1 MLYAFEEYERRLH
14 QILAKAEYPDPG
26 TQAGREEIRRKVN
39 RVLRISPAWRP
50 EIRTKKVAVSDAG
63 LFRVET
69 LQFES
74 WDRIFGY
81 ALWYLPHT
89 LPCPAIL
96 LNPGHATGGKFGP
109 SYQKMAQ
116 ILAAGGCAVLL
127 ADAFGLGE
135 REYTGHRQSF
145 RVFDCGTTV
154 AGLIVLEALGWL
166 DWLKQ
171 KCEIIPDKVGVAG
184 NSGGGQTTTL
194 MCATAFDEF
203 ELAVCGG
210 FPSSFE
216 FTIRKTRPL
225 CACTLFPGIAG
236 QFEMAHCYAAFA
248 AKPLMLVNGQADNM
262 FPRDLLL
269 TLKQNLKSFWPEDN
283 FTVLVAE
290 GAHSWADDMSR
301 YEAMA
306 NFIFGHFELPKSM
319 LNTLPKNIFPE
330 LQKSG
335 PVPANAETIDS
346 LAARLC
352 TVPLPPVREIYD
364 IFPPEI
370 ISKSS
375 PESMR
380 KLFAQLELY
389 LGKDSR
395 NS

>member
-1 MLYAFEEYERRLH
+1 MLHAFEEYERRLH
-14 QILAKAEYPDPG
+14 QILANAEYPDPG
-26 TQAGREEIRRKVN
+26 TPAGREEIRHRVN

-50 EIRTKKVAVSDAG
+50 AIRAETVAVSDAG
-63 LFRVET
+63 LFQVET

-81 ALWYLPHT
+81 ALWYLPRT

-96 LNPGHATGGKFGP
+96 INPGHDAGGKFG
-109 SYQKMAQ
+109 YQKMAQ

-171 KCEIIPDKVGVAG
+171 NSKVIPEKIGVAG

-194 MCATAFDEF
+194 MCANAPEEF
-203 ELAVCGG
+203 GLAVCGG

-225 CACTLFPGIAG
+225 CACTMFPGIAG
-236 QFEMAHCYAAFA
+236 QFEMVHCYAAFA
-248 AKPLMLVNGQADNM
+248 PKPLMLVNGQADNM

-269 TLKQNLKSFWPEDN
+269 TLKQNLESFWPEND

-290 GAHSWADDMSR
+290 GAHSWADDKPR

-306 NFIFGHFELPKSM
+306 NFIFEHFELPKT
-319 LNTLPKNIFPE
+319 TLDKLPESIFPA

-335 PVPANAETIDS
+335 PVPENAETIDS
-346 LAARLC
+346 LAARLGA
-352 TVPLPPVREIYD
+352 VPLPPMREIYD
-364 IFPPEI
+364 IFPPEFI
-370 ISKSS
+370 PENS
-375 PESMR
+375 PEPLR

-389 LGKDSR
+389 LEKGVSDS
-395 NS
+395 